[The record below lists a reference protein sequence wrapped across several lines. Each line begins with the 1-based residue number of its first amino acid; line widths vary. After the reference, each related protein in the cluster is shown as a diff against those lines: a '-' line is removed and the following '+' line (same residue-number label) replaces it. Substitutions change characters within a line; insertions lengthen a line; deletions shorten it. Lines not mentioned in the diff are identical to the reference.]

1 MDGNGVWGVDDLK
14 SIFSRPP
21 LNHKWL
27 MGTEHKR
34 EKDIPSA
41 PPLFSRSSV
50 HILPV
55 VAVKRVVQY
64 SHACYSLAHPPFP
77 MSTSRAACVG
87 ADKMR
92 ESGKGE
98 SATVEMI
105 QSSPF
110 IFIQFYSRGGLGWKA
125 RWTRKKSGERIAY
138 CIRWTSQ
145 AGRLKSGASGRA
157 WFDEAPAV
165 HEKFIKSKA
174 KVVPWKFPVKKKD
187 FFTNGHIHQ
196 HSDTEYDSGWISS
209 IGRGPLWRFIV
220 IPSTRKKKLKG
231 SYRDE
236 IVFMILLVF
245 IFNGVQWTVNEW
257 QWTHNNRFWSSSL
270 HARLDIKV
278 IFGRFMGQSE
288 RKSLGFA
295 ILDEKT
301 SSRLGQTRRFEIN

>member
-1 MDGNGVWGVDDLK
+1 MVDG
-14 SIFSRPP
+14 
-21 LNHKWL
+21 HQ
-27 MGTEHKR
+27 TQKR
-34 EKDIPSA
+34 ERHSIRATPFFALLRTHSSCRCRETRCTIFTCL
-41 PPLFSRSSV
+41 LF
-50 HILPV
+50 
-55 VAVKRVVQY
+55 
-64 SHACYSLAHPPFP
+64 AHPPPFP

-87 ADKMR
+87 ADKER
-92 ESGKGE
+92 ESGKVE

-138 CIRWTSQ
+138 CTRWTSK

-157 WFDEAPAV
+157 WFGEAPVA

-196 HSDTEYDSGWISS
+196 HSDTEYHSGWISS

-236 IVFMILLVF
+236 IVLIIIFSVF
-245 IFNGVQWTVNEW
+245 STEC
-257 QWTHNNRFWSSSL
+257 S
-270 HARLDIKV
+270 
-278 IFGRFMGQSE
+278 GQ
-288 RKSLGFA
+288 
-295 ILDEKT
+295 
-301 SSRLGQTRRFEIN
+301 